1 MMITATVHL
10 GTLLSGG
17 AGGSGRR
24 TFVVQQGESTASARF
39 EQLIARVAL
48 KDRAAF
54 KQLYDATVRCLFA
67 IVTRLLR
74 DPSWAEEVVQE
85 AYVSIWNSAGNYSAA
100 KSQPMTW
107 LITIARNRATDALRS
122 TTSERENVVRPALSH
137 DEDDDGEPAREFA
150 DESTGL
156 LDHLISR
163 IDAVRLRG
171 CLQGLEAA
179 QRQAIALA
187 FYDGLSHSELAAHM
201 RQPLG
206 TVKAWVRRGL
216 ERLKHCLEA

>member
-1 MMITATVHL
+1 MA
-10 GTLLSGG
+10 
-17 AGGSGRR
+17 
-24 TFVVQQGESTASARF
+24 QEGESAASARI
-39 EQLIARVAL
+39 ERLIGLIAL

-54 KQLYDATVRCLFA
+54 KQLYDATVQCLFA

-74 DPSWAEEVVQE
+74 DRSWAEEVVQE

-122 TTSERENVVRPALSH
+122 TTSERENVVHSALP
-137 DEDDDGEPAREFA
+137 EDDEGEPAREFA
-150 DESTGL
+150 DESAGV
-156 LDHLISR
+156 LDSLISR

-171 CLQGLEAA
+171 CLQALEAA
-179 QRQAIALA
+179 QRQALALA

-216 ERLKHCLEA
+216 DRLKHCLDS

>member
-1 MMITATVHL
+1 MA
-10 GTLLSGG
+10 
-17 AGGSGRR
+17 
-24 TFVVQQGESTASARF
+24 QEGESAASARI
-39 EQLIARVAL
+39 ERLIGLIAL

-54 KQLYDATVRCLFA
+54 KQLYDATVQCLFA

-74 DPSWAEEVVQE
+74 DRSWAEEVVQE
-85 AYVSIWNSAGNYSAA
+85 AYVSVWNSAGNYSAA

-122 TTSERENVVRPALSH
+122 TTSERENVVHSALP
-137 DEDDDGEPAREFA
+137 EDDESEPAREFA

-156 LDHLISR
+156 LDSLISR

-216 ERLKHCLEA
+216 DRLRHCLDS

>member
-1 MMITATVHL
+1 MAQT
-10 GTLLSGG
+10 
-17 AGGSGRR
+17 
-24 TFVVQQGESTASARF
+24 GESAASARI
-39 EQLIARVAL
+39 EQLIALVAL

-54 KQLYDATVRCLFA
+54 KQLYDATVQCLFA

-107 LITIARNRATDALRS
+107 LITVARNRATDALRS
-122 TTSERENVVRPALSH
+122 TTSERENVVRAALS
-137 DEDDDGEPAREFA
+137 DDDDGEPVRELA
-150 DESTGL
+150 DQSTGL

-216 ERLKHCLEA
+216 DRLKHCLEA

>member
-1 MMITATVHL
+1 VA
-10 GTLLSGG
+10 
-17 AGGSGRR
+17 
-24 TFVVQQGESTASARF
+24 QQGESAASARI
-39 EQLIARVAL
+39 EQFIARVAL
-48 KDRAAF
+48 KDRVAF
-54 KQLYDATVRCLFA
+54 KQLYDATVQCLFA
-67 IVTRLLR
+67 IVMRLLR

-85 AYVSIWNSAGNYSAA
+85 AYISIWNSAGNYSAA

-122 TTSERENVVRPALSH
+122 TTGERENVVRAALS
-137 DEDDDGEPAREFA
+137 DDDDGEPVREFA
-150 DESTGL
+150 DQSTGL

-216 ERLKHCLEA
+216 DRLKHCLEA

>member
-1 MMITATVHL
+1 VA
-10 GTLLSGG
+10 
-17 AGGSGRR
+17 
-24 TFVVQQGESTASARF
+24 QQGESAASARI
-39 EQLIARVAL
+39 EQFIARVAL
-48 KDRAAF
+48 KDRVAF
-54 KQLYDATVRCLFA
+54 KQLYDATVQCLFA

-122 TTSERENVVRPALSH
+122 TTGERENVVRAALS
-137 DEDDDGEPAREFA
+137 DDDDGEPVRELA
-150 DESTGL
+150 DQSTGL

-216 ERLKHCLEA
+216 DRLKHCLES